1 MQACRFREKWAGTTR
16 ENTALP
22 REKELMPDLLAQF
35 GIKADQAETVLTHGS
50 LFTGIGGMD
59 RGLEQAGFVTLWQVE
74 NASYNLKVLNRRW
87 PKVQKFTDVRECGKH
102 NLARVDIISG
112 GFPCQD
118 VSAAGKGRG
127 LGTPD
132 NPTERSGLW
141 FEFRRIVDEL
151 RPPWVLAENVY
162 RLKSNGAD
170 RVLADLE
177 ALNYTCWPIVV
188 GAENFGAPQERK
200 RLWVLCRSNDAGFA

>member
-1 MQACRFREKWAGTTR
+1 
-16 ENTALP
+16 
-22 REKELMPDLLAQF
+22 MPDLLAQF
-35 GIKADQAETVLTHGS
+35 GGKTDQAETAQTLLTHGS

-74 NASYNLKVLNRRW
+74 NAPYNLRVLNNAW
-87 PKVQKFTDVRECGKH
+87 PKVQKFNDVRKCGKH
-102 NLARVDIISG
+102 NLERVDIISG

-118 VSAAGKGRG
+118 VSSAGKGRG

-132 NPTERSGLW
+132 NPTGRSGLW
-141 FEFRRIVDEL
+141 YEFRRIVDEL
-151 RPPWVLAENVY
+151 RPPWVLVENVY

-170 RVLADLE
+170 RVLANLE
-177 ALNYTCWPIVV
+177 ALSYTCWPIVV

-200 RLWVLCRSNDAGFA
+200 RLWVLCHRNDVAFARVRTGTEEGERHF

>member
-1 MQACRFREKWAGTTR
+1 
-16 ENTALP
+16 
-22 REKELMPDLLAQF
+22 MPDLLAQF
-35 GIKADQAETVLTHGS
+35 GGKTDQAETAQTLLTHGS

-74 NASYNLKVLNRRW
+74 NAPYNLRVLNKVW
-87 PKVQKFTDVRECGKH
+87 PKVQKFNDVRKCGKH
-102 NLARVDIISG
+102 NLERVDIISG

-118 VSAAGKGRG
+118 VSSAGKGRG

-141 FEFRRIVDEL
+141 YEFRRIVDEL
-151 RPPWVLAENVY
+151 RPPWVLVENVY

-170 RVLADLE
+170 RVLANLE
-177 ALNYTCWPIVV
+177 ALSYTCWPIVV

-200 RLWVLCRSNDAGFA
+200 RLWVLCHRNDVAFA